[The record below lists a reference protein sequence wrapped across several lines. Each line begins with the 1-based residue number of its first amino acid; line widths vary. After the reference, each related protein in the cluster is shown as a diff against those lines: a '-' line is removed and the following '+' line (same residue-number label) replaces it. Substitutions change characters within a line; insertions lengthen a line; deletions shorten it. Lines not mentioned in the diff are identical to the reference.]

1 MSYRGRVTGIYLLG
15 FFIDLVNMFIANVA
29 YPDIAQQL
37 DVSIN
42 QLSWISNGYLIGL
55 TVIIPLSSWLA
66 KKWGAKCLLIISLAI
81 FILGTSGVTVAS
93 GVTQLVGWRVVQ
105 GLGGGLLIP
114 VGQTL
119 TYSLYPNHQ
128 RAKLST
134 LVMIVALMAPA
145 LSPALGGIVV
155 EEFGWRWV
163 FLISIPLATITLLLA
178 VVWLKPDE
186 KTTEAGSLDITGL
199 ITGCSAL
206 ILFLLGLTQ
215 LGEKNHFYLGVIL
228 FILGLGTMGRY
239 VRSSLAKREPLL
251 NLQLIKE
258 PTLYT
263 AMLIYQLIP
272 GIFTGVNLIT
282 ILYLQNQ
289 LGMHTAR
296 IGALMLPWAIA
307 SFFAITLSGKKFSSI
322 GPQPMFIFGC
332 LIQALGIGLLTQ
344 VVHTDA
350 TMFSIAAYSLMGFG
364 GSLCSSTAQSL
375 AFIDINNHD
384 LAEASAL
391 WNINRQLSFCSGVTM
406 MSVLLNTFLH
416 IAYIKPIDAYH
427 LCFTLA
433 ALSAV
438 IPILLS
444 LKINNH
450 KIISRV
456 NEGNK

>member
-15 FFIDLVNMFIANVA
+15 FFIDLINMFIANVA

-55 TVIIPLSSWLA
+55 TVVIPLSSWLA
-66 KKWGAKCLLIISLAI
+66 KKWGAKCLFMTSLVI
-81 FILGTSGVTVAS
+81 FITGTSGVAIAC
-93 GVTQLVGWRVVQ
+93 GITQLVGWRVVQ

-119 TYSLYPNHQ
+119 TYALYPSHQ

-134 LVMIVALMAPA
+134 IVMLVALMAPA

-155 EEFGWRWV
+155 EQLGWRWV
-163 FLISIPLATITLLLA
+163 FLVSLPLAAITLLLA
-178 VVWLKPDE
+178 LVWLKPDE
-186 KTTEAGSLDITGL
+186 KSTEAGVLDITGL
-199 ITGCSAL
+199 IMGCSAL
-206 ILFLLGLTQ
+206 ILLLLGLTQ
-215 LGEKNHFYLGVIL
+215 LGEKGHFYRGIIL
-228 FILGLGTMGRY
+228 FTLGLGTIGGY
-239 VRSSLAKREPLL
+239 VRDSLVKREPLL
-251 NLQLIKE
+251 NLRLIRE
-258 PTLYT
+258 PTLHT

-289 LGMHTAR
+289 LGMHTSQ
-296 IGALMLPWAIA
+296 IGALMFPWAIA
-307 SFFAITLSGKKFSSI
+307 SFLAITLSGKKFSSI

-344 VVHTDA
+344 VVHTKA
-350 TMFSIAAYSLMGFG
+350 IMLSIAAYSLMGFG
-364 GSLCSSTAQSL
+364 GSLCSSTAQSV
-375 AFIDINNHD
+375 AFINIKNQD

-391 WNINRQLSFCSGVTM
+391 WNINRQLSFCSGVTL
-406 MSVLLNTFLH
+406 MSVLLNTLQH
-416 IAYIKPIDAYH
+416 ISFIKPIEAYH
-427 LCFTLA
+427 LCFALA

-444 LKINNH
+444 LKMNNH
-450 KIISRV
+450 KIILSV
-456 NEGNK
+456 NEENK